1 VRAGAVSGRGWPQ
14 PELHFAVIGFNHI
27 IHVLIEDM
35 KVGGQQ
41 LIEHPEVGRCPIG
54 GHLGR
59 ARAVLESLGKER
71 ASGLKIPVS
80 VRRRR

>member
-1 VRAGAVSGRGWPQ
+1 
-14 PELHFAVIGFNHI
+14 VIGFNHI

-35 KVGGQQ
+35 KVGRQQ
-41 LIEHPEVGRCPIG
+41 LIEHPEVGQCPIG

-59 ARAVLESLGKER
+59 ARAILESLGKEP

-80 VRRRR
+80 VRRRRR

>member
-1 VRAGAVSGRGWPQ
+1 
-14 PELHFAVIGFNHI
+14 
-27 IHVLIEDM
+27 M

-41 LIEHPEVGRCPIG
+41 LIEHLEVGRCPIG

-80 VRRRR
+80 VRRRRR

>member
-1 VRAGAVSGRGWPQ
+1 
-14 PELHFAVIGFNHI
+14 VIGFNHI

-71 ASGLKIPVS
+71 EWPQDPRFCATTSMTRPNWSIARYK
-80 VRRRR
+80 